1 MSAVAG
7 SSAWLAERR
16 QLLRGPDV
24 PTTPSSAQQSSISSG
39 GGSGGGGGGGGGG
52 GVGGSSPWW
61 LSALAWMCVLWT
73 VLVAGLRYGPFSSQP
88 PAATG
93 AGAAAAAPPAESRKA
108 RSVAERHACLDL
120 VVGEMLLIDPSVS
133 SPRQAA
139 LVWLV
144 ELLVAQGVRGDVVE
158 SGSKH
163 GGAWLGLGLGFEHSK
178 HRGAWQG
185 LGLGCLARVRVRA
198 STEVPGQG

>member
-1 MSAVAG
+1 MSLRDLFNTPPESHLYNMRSVAG

-16 QLLRGPDV
+16 QLLRGPV
-24 PTTPSSAQQSSISSG
+24 PTTPSSAQQCSSS
-39 GGSGGGGGGGGGG
+39 GGGGG

-61 LSALAWMCVLWT
+61 LSALAGMCVLWT
-73 VLVAGLRYGPFSSQP
+73 VLLAGLRYGPFSSP
-88 PAATG
+88 TPAATG
-93 AGAAAAAPPAESRKA
+93 AAAAPPAESRRA
-108 RSVAERHACLDL
+108 HSVAERHACLDL

-163 GGAWLGLGLGFEHSK
+163 GGAWQGLGF
-178 HRGAWQG
+178 R
-185 LGLGCLARVRVRA
+185 
-198 STEVPGQG
+198 VPGQSQG